1 MVQNVL
7 SAVQLH
13 PGSVFI
19 DGGCNL
25 GLYTALVAAMGAKV
39 LAIDGM
45 ADNIALLRW
54 VSTAH
59 LSYPVVCGIFR
70 GALQ

>member
-7 SAVQLH
+7 AAVRLH

-25 GLYTALVAAMGAKV
+25 GLYTALVAAMGSKV
-39 LAIDGM
+39 VAIDGM

-54 VSTAH
+54 ASA
-59 LSYPVVCGIFR
+59 
-70 GALQ
+70 GALFLSSDTRDV